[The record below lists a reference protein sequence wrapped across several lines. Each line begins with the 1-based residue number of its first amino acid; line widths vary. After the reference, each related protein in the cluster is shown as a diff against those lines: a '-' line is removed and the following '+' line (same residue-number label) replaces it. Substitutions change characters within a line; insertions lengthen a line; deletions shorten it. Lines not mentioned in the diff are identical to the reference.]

1 MMERLTHIL
10 VECPALIA
18 SVQVGVLNALAPL
31 EGNACEVKFC
41 ETRRIKRGHIRWC
54 DIFICVRGCEAL
66 TEQIVSEVKRHGRLV
81 FYFLD
86 DDLLHLPEDSL
97 SRAYF
102 DYGENRKA
110 LQDIIGQSDGLW
122 GVNEEIRKIY
132 LPLCGVQR
140 WICTRV
146 PIHLREVVSHN
157 AAQYPVKILYA
168 GSKDHQSIVREI
180 LAPAVQKVIERCGE
194 AVDFTFVGPDP
205 QIKGSA
211 QVHYHTF
218 FDNYKQYRAFVEN
231 GNYQIGL
238 APVRLSQFYQCKYY
252 NKFVEYT
259 SIGAAGIYTN
269 SPLYGQIVKDG
280 ENGLLSRNEPEDWS
294 ELIIQFVEQPELR
307 QSCFQNAADLLL
319 KQFRPEV
326 VSKELLRQIPE
337 LMVFRAPKM
346 SLLAIPRFNPWLA
359 FYWGR
364 AKFLFHQ
371 YHLLAV
377 PIIGFKAVKILTLSL
392 LRSIYR
398 YVQRLF

>member
-1 MMERLTHIL
+1 MAERLTHIL

-31 EGNACEVKFC
+31 EGSVCEVRFC
-41 ETRRIKRGHIRWC
+41 ETCRIKRGDIQWC
-54 DIFICVRGCEAL
+54 DILICVRGSEVL

-102 DYGENRKA
+102 DYGENQKA
-110 LQDIIGQSDGLW
+110 LQNIIGQSDGLW

-146 PIHLREVVSHN
+146 PIHLREMASYH

-168 GSKDHQSIVREI
+168 GSKDHQNMVREI

-205 QIKGSA
+205 QITGFA

-238 APVRLSQFYQCKYY
+238 APVRLGRFYQCKYY

-259 SIGAAGIYTN
+259 SIGAVGIYTD
-269 SPLYGQIVKDG
+269 SPLYSQIVKHG
-280 ENGLLSRNEPEDWS
+280 ENGFLSRNKPEDWS

-307 QSCFQNAADLLL
+307 QSCFQNAAGLLL
-319 KQFRPEV
+319 AQFRPEV
-326 VSKELLRQIPE
+326 VSEELLRQIPE
-337 LMVFRAPKM
+337 LREFRAPKV
-346 SLLAIPRFNPWLA
+346 LLLDISTFNPWLS
-359 FYWGR
+359 FYVGR
-364 AKFLFHQ
+364 AKYLFHQ
-371 YHLLAV
+371 YRLLAI
-377 PIIGFKAVKILTLSL
+377 PIIGFKAVKTTMQWL
-392 LRSIYR
+392 LRSICR